1 MIHYENVYNQ
11 FSFISGKSQEHLLFY
26 ENFRFWIQL
35 RMKQKLETA
44 IKGLNDLCGLI
55 EDVFNTGVV
64 EGFTKEPLS

>member
-1 MIHYENVYNQ
+1 
-11 FSFISGKSQEHLLFY
+11 
-26 ENFRFWIQL
+26 
-35 RMKQKLETA
+35 MKQKLETA